1 MADLHTLSV
10 LRPASSAL
18 LPALL
23 TLSLALYQAPPKS
36 PEEMTTQ
43 VISLP
48 LPARSEESIFPAT
61 AQAGNLFCP
70 VRKSNRFSALL
81 LESIGIHSFHRKS
94 KTLKLKMASRASSD
108 DSLNIGGGGRR
119 GGGNRHPAYELHR
132 SFERDTHCTG
142 MTGDTGMSLSE
153 EREDADY
160 GLSPDLAERLVKRTE
175 MRVAQVVSSSSYVQ
189 RFCGLYQLPR
199 FDRDDFELGEL
210 IAFGG
215 FSNVYEVKQFNVDS
229 ELTEEPE
236 SRKQNY
242 VVKHLNPKL
251 AFNPK
256 KLVVGAKDLVMEAHF
271 LSALDH
277 ENIIKLRGWSAA
289 GIGGFTA
296 TGRAD
301 GFFLILDRLTLTL
314 AKKISCWREDAK
326 TRKGLMKGRNS
337 DKNRLFQ
344 ERLKAGVDV
353 CSAVAYLHE
362 RRILFRDLKPANVG
376 FDHDDVLKIFDFGLA
391 VEIPY
396 HADPDTTFKLAGNT
410 GTSRYMAVEVIRKE
424 PYNLRADVF
433 SYSILLWEIMALT
446 KPYEGLMGNQV
457 KESVSIFGERPSV
470 PRSWPVAIRRLLRR
484 GWSESISNRPTM
496 DEILK
501 TLTKVLETSVKSSGK
516 LF

>member
-1 MADLHTLSV
+1 
-10 LRPASSAL
+10 
-18 LPALL
+18 
-23 TLSLALYQAPPKS
+23 
-36 PEEMTTQ
+36 
-43 VISLP
+43 
-48 LPARSEESIFPAT
+48 
-61 AQAGNLFCP
+61 
-70 VRKSNRFSALL
+70 
-81 LESIGIHSFHRKS
+81 
-94 KTLKLKMASRASSD
+94 MASRASSD
-108 DSLNIGGGGRR
+108 DSL
-119 GGGNRHPAYELHR
+119 GGNGVGGAARRNHPAYELHR
-132 SFERDTHCTG
+132 SYERDTHCTG
-142 MTGDTGMSLSE
+142 QTGDTGISLSE

-175 MRVAQVVSSSSYVQ
+175 MRVAQVVASSSYVQ
-189 RFCGLYQLPR
+189 RFCTLYQLPR
-199 FDRDDFELGEL
+199 FDRNDFELGDL

-215 FSNVYEVKQFNVDS
+215 FSNVYELDHFKVES

-236 SRKQNY
+236 DLKQKY

-277 ENIIKLRGWSAA
+277 ENIIRLRGWAAA
-289 GIGGFTA
+289 GIAGFSA

-301 GFFLILDRLTLTL
+301 GFFLILDRLNLTL
-314 AKKISCWREDAK
+314 AKKISMWREDAK
-326 TRKGLMKGRNS
+326 VKKGLMKGRNA

-344 ERLKAGVDV
+344 ERLKTSIDV
-353 CSAVAYLHE
+353 AAAVTYLHE

-376 FDHDDVLKIFDFGLA
+376 FDNNNVLKIFDFGLA

-396 HADPDTTFKLAGNT
+396 HADPETTFKLAGNT

-424 PYNLRADVF
+424 PYNLLADVF

-457 KESVSIFGERPSV
+457 KESVSIFGERPAV

-484 GWSESISNRPTM
+484 GWSEAISNRPTM
-496 DEILK
+496 DEIYK
-501 TLTKVLETSVKSSGK
+501 TLTKVLEASVKSSGQ
-516 LF
+516 LY